1 MKDIADLLEEVH
13 TIVQALRAEKMILE
27 DRLKTLEAELSTVN
41 EAKKSFTCDLQE
53 TKDKLGQELQ
63 ATKEKLGLE
72 LQALMKKLDNVL
84 PEMQSLQ
91 HELQNAEV
99 QNNLLTMDLK
109 RKDEEI
115 KSLELKL
122 REYTSLMSSTSI
134 S

>member
-1 MKDIADLLEEVH
+1 MKDVADLLEEVH
-13 TIVQALRAEKMILE
+13 VIVQALRAEKVMLE
-27 DRLKTLEAELSTVN
+27 DRLKMVEAELSTAK
-41 EAKKSFTCDLQE
+41 EAKKIVTRDLQE
-53 TKDKLGQELQ
+53 AKDKLGQELH
-63 ATKEKLGLE
+63 ATKEKLGQE
-72 LQALMKKLDNVL
+72 LQAIRKKLDNVL

-115 KSLELKL
+115 KSLALKL